1 MFYLTIVYALLKGG
15 EVTQEEKGEEL
26 LQQEEEQEQD
36 HQFTEDR
43 KPAVA
48 AAHVRLTLLLTYLY

>member
-1 MFYLTIVYALLKGG
+1 MYALLKGG

-26 LQQEEEQEQD
+26 LQQEEEEEEEEEEQD

>member
-1 MFYLTIVYALLKGG
+1 MYALLKGG

-26 LQQEEEQEQD
+26 LLQQEEEQD
-36 HQFTEDR
+36 RQFTEDR